1 MVRPAGYAMRNVR
14 AYAIISIGGE
24 DHVIGHG
31 DLIGRTPTAAI
42 VIDDPRVSEAHAIV
56 SVRAGELHLLSLRRL
71 VVANGA
77 PASEVRLVPGLVIV
91 LADELELV
99 VREVVEPVHVL
110 AIAMPSGERQVL
122 PQVASITTDP
132 PRLHG
137 RLVPEARGL
146 VWSTGDTWRLRVAD
160 ETRTIEPGDEITIDG
175 ATFRFELLPLG
186 QTGVATTDSDGA
198 VGVPLRLVAFYD
210 SVQIFQR
217 GRKVHVLGGMGA
229 RILSELVAC
238 DGPTHWEVIA
248 REVWPDEVEALPLR
262 HRWDVALGRLRAR
275 LRHAGVR
282 ELVKMDGTGQI
293 ALETYPGDAVE
304 DRT

>member
-1 MVRPAGYAMRNVR
+1 MVRPAGYATRNVR

-24 DHVIGHG
+24 DHVVGHG

-42 VIDDPRVSEAHAIV
+42 VVDDPRVSEAHAIV

-71 VVANGA
+71 VVANGT
-77 PASEVRLVPGLVIV
+77 PASEVRLVAGLAII
-91 LADELELV
+91 LADEVELI
-99 VREVVEPVHVL
+99 VREVVEPAHVL

-137 RLVPEARGL
+137 RLVPEARGIL
-146 VWSTGDTWRLRVAD
+146 WSTGDTWRLRVGG
-160 ETRTIEPGDEITIDG
+160 ETRAIEPGDAVAIDG
-175 ATFRFELLPLG
+175 HAFRFELLPLG
-186 QTGVATTDSDGA
+186 QTGVSTTDSDGA
-198 VGVPLRLVAFYD
+198 VGAPLRLVAFYD

-217 GRKVHVLGGMGA
+217 GRKVHALGGTGA
-229 RILSELVAC
+229 RIVSELVAC

-248 REVWPDEVEALPLR
+248 REIWPDEIDALPLR

-275 LRHAGVR
+275 LRNAGVR
-282 ELVKMDGTGQI
+282 DLLKTDGTGQI
-293 ALETYPGDAVE
+293 ALETYPGDVVE